1 MTWFIYI
8 LECSDGTLYT
18 GVSTDPDR
26 RVYEHNHTSK
36 GAKYTRGRRPV
47 KLLWAKACRDRS
59 NAQGLEA
66 KIKTL
71 NRDQK
76 LAYINGRA

>member
-1 MTWFIYI
+1 MTWFVYI
-8 LECSDGTLYT
+8 LECVDETLYT
-18 GVSTDPDR
+18 GVSTHPDR

-59 NAQGLEA
+59 HAQGLEA

-76 LAYINGRA
+76 LAYINGRT